1 MAKLKHIT
9 KYHERALE
17 LKYKGHS
24 YQNIAEDIN
33 HKFEKSRKAKF
44 TEQSIKDWF
53 KESGT
58 LCETYKL
65 YEEEMDQIH
74 NETMSIVRRAGARIR
89 EQNFRLANEMLIALM
104 GSSSDGVK
112 LAAIKEILDRVE
124 GKPKETIHVSEQE
137 LAELSHEDRWN
148 LIPYEMR
155 LRLSRDQYSK
165 EVKEAVLYWVE
176 KGKLK

>member
-1 MAKLKHIT
+1 MARLKHIT

-33 HKFEKSRKAKF
+33 HRFEKSRKAKF
-44 TEQSIKDWF
+44 SEQSIKDWF

-104 GSSSDGVK
+104 GSSNDAVK
-112 LAAIKEILDRVE
+112 LSAIKEILDRVE
-124 GKPKETIHVSEQE
+124 GKPKEIIHINPQE
-137 LAELSHEDRWN
+137 LAELSREDRWN
-148 LIPYEMR
+148 IIPYEIR
-155 LRLSRDQYSK
+155 LRLGRDQYPK
-165 EVKEAVLYWVE
+165 EVTEMVKKWAAG
-176 KGKLK
+176 GK